1 MFRII
6 KFKSVETLNFITGKG
21 TDHSNQE
28 GNTKIKLSYAF
39 QCFSPG
45 VEIRIFIQFGTGSH
59 VFLKLLVCSVNN
71 DILLIIHVAF
81 IILQMS
87 DFLRLALDVNYV
99 FKRYGHNTRKTQPKQ
114 NTTKN
119 RSLSIENLT
128 RIEKIVCL
136 FGQF

>member
-45 VEIRIFIQFGTGSH
+45 VEIRIFIQFGTAIH

-71 DILLIIHVAF
+71 DILLILVAF

>member
-21 TDHSNQE
+21 TDHINQE

-45 VEIRIFIQFGTGSH
+45 VEIRIFIQFGTGIH

-71 DILLIIHVAF
+71 DILLILVAF

-119 RSLSIENLT
+119 RSLFSI
-128 RIEKIVCL
+128 
-136 FGQF
+136 